1 MTALLTASIPP
12 APRTHDRF
20 NTAACLAV
28 GAAISAYCVAEPAP
42 LLAAFALPVLTLG
55 WWLARD
61 GSPPLLPRVAIN
73 VLVLAAIA
81 RAFLLVG
88 GSTDPVVSHLSEFLV
103 LIQLIKLFD
112 RRLPRDEAQF
122 LSLSLFIVIGALLT
136 SNSLGVGLLLL
147 VYTPLATGA
156 MMLLQIRSGLTRARN
171 FGAADDDGPRP
182 AFAADLARPG
192 PRARAAR
199 RHFLGVV
206 SAAIFLSFISAF
218 VIFLLTPRGLGQDR
232 FGRLGQRR
240 GDAVIGF
247 NDQVNLGAV
256 TSLGQDATPVMDV
269 RVTDER
275 GRPLGSNARALHLRG
290 AVLDAYDPEQRTWRP
305 GGGRRYGGGN
315 YTLAPGRPNDI
326 AEPAGGRIIYR
337 QDVTVRDAFA
347 ARNTYLFA
355 VWAPIAVEF
364 PREEALSRTGRDL
377 VLRRSS
383 ASNRNVRYTVWS
395 DLEGAVPLRRS
406 RRFTRPPVPLEERAA
421 PFQTGP
427 IRDLAARLLADRGIP
442 IDPAERDAATTRAAA
457 NAFVEHLRATC
468 EYSTDDLA
476 APRVGLDPIEMF
488 LFETRRGHCEYF
500 ASAMVAMCH
509 AVGIDARLVT
519 GYLATEFN
527 PSTGQYLV
535 RQSNAHAWAEVC
547 LDPEAGRW
555 VTMDPSPPAALE
567 LIHRPGTGPLARL
580 RRLYDAIDFAWND
593 AVVSFDDR
601 RRSEIL
607 GRFIGEDSPMA
618 GVVAAVRRAG
628 ERLAASFSLSQ
639 SGARTARWLVLGGAA
654 MILTSLVIGLRLPL
668 RPFRR
673 TRRPTA
679 ALAATDP
686 QLRRLLAGVVF
697 YDRALDLL
705 DRAGL
710 GKPPSRPPLAHADA
724 LAGDHPELAATFRSL
739 VALYYRPR
747 FARVPLTEEESAEA
761 RRLLSRLAAAIDAL
775 TKRPAGASR

>member
-1 MTALLTASIPP
+1 MTALLTATIAP

-20 NTAACLAV
+20 NTAACLAI
-28 GAAISAYCVAEPAP
+28 GAAISGYCIAEPAP
-42 LLAAFALPVLTLG
+42 LLAVFALPILALG

-61 GSPPLLPRVAIN
+61 GAPPLLPRIAVN

-81 RAFLLVG
+81 RAFFLVS
-88 GSTDPVVSHLSEFLV
+88 GSADPIVSHLSEFLV

-112 RRLPRDEAQF
+112 RRSPRDEAQL

-147 VYTPLATGA
+147 IYTPLATA
-156 MMLLQIRSGLTRARN
+156 ATMLLQIRAGLTRARG
-171 FGAADDDGPRP
+171 GAATTDGSR
-182 AFAADLARPG
+182 AVFAADLARPG
-192 PRARAAR
+192 PRARSAR

-206 SAAIFLSFISAF
+206 SVAILLSFVSAF

-232 FGRLGQRR
+232 FGRLGQRQ

-247 NDQVNLGAV
+247 NDQVNLGTV
-256 TSLGQDATPVMDV
+256 NSLGQDTTPVMDV

-275 GRPLGSNARALHLRG
+275 GRPLGSDARALHLRG
-290 AVLDAYDPEQRTWRP
+290 AVLDTYDPEQRTWRP
-305 GGGRRYGGGN
+305 LGGRRFGGGN
-315 YTLAPGRPNDI
+315 HTLAPGRRNDI
-326 AEPAGGRIIYR
+326 AEPAGGRMIYR

-347 ARNTYLFA
+347 ARNSYLFA

-364 PREEALSRTGRDL
+364 PGEEALSRTGRDL
-377 VLRRSS
+377 ILRRNSS
-383 ASNRNVRYTVWS
+383 SSRNVRYTIWS

-406 RRFTRPPVPLEERAA
+406 RRFSRPPVPLEERAA
-421 PFQTGP
+421 PFQTGR
-427 IRDLAARLLADRGIP
+427 IRDLAARLLADRSISL
-442 IDPAERDAATTRAAA
+442 DPAERDAAATRAAA
-457 NAFVEHLRATC
+457 NAFVEYLRASC
-468 EYSTDDLA
+468 EYSTTDLA
-476 APRVGLDPIEMF
+476 APRAGLDPIEMF

-519 GYLATEFN
+519 GYLATEFS
-527 PSTGQYLV
+527 PATGQYLV

-547 LDPEAGRW
+547 LDPEIGRW
-555 VTMDPSPPAALE
+555 VTMDPSPPAALD

-601 RRSEIL
+601 RRSALL
-607 GRFIGEDSPMA
+607 GRFIGEDSPLA
-618 GVVAAVRRAG
+618 GVAAAVRRAG
-628 ERLAASFSLSQ
+628 ERFASLVSFSR
-639 SGARTARWLVLGGAA
+639 SGARIAQWAILGGAVLIVA
-654 MILTSLVIGLRLPL
+654 SFVIGFRIPL
-668 RPFRR
+668 RRLWR
-673 TRRPTA
+673 KRRPTS
-679 ALAATDP
+679 ALAAADP

-710 GKPPSRPPLAHADA
+710 GKPPSRPPMAHADA
-724 LAGDHPELAATFRSL
+724 LASDHPELAAAFRSL
-739 VALYYRPR
+739 AALYYRPR
-747 FARVPLTEEESAEA
+747 FARVPLSEEESAEA
-761 RRLLSRLAAAIDAL
+761 RRLLGHLAAGIEAL
-775 TKRPAGASR
+775 ANPPAAASR